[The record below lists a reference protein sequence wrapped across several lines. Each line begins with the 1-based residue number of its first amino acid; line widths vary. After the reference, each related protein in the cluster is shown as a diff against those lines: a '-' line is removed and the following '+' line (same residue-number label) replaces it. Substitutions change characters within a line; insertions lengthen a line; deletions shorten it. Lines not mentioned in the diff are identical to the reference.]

1 MEGIE
6 RFQTF
11 VQGIDSFVKESRIFA
26 EIKSKQIKFFNNILL
41 TSEKKKKI
49 TGWVFSILKLTKISH
64 EITCYILQAV
74 KLSLVWKNAQTFHS

>member
-1 MEGIE
+1 MTCTQMEGIE

-41 TSEKKKKI
+41 TSEKKKKLLD
-49 TGWVFSILKLTKISH
+49 GYVF
-64 EITCYILQAV
+64 
-74 KLSLVWKNAQTFHS
+74 NPQTNENFS